1 MRQFIIEVSAAIALT
16 FGAVFASTTGAIAND
31 VMVMNAYARASATPM
46 AKAGAAYVSVM
57 NHGAEADRLISV
69 STPAAASAELHTTV
83 MEGDVMKMEAVGP
96 LEVAPMAT
104 VEMNPGGL
112 HVMLTGLKAPLKQ
125 GEKIELVLTFEK
137 AGEVKVEVPVGAVA
151 AGDHDHASG
160 VSSD

>member
-1 MRQFIIEVSAAIALT
+1 MIEVLVAIALT
-16 FGAVFASTTGAIAND
+16 LAAAFASVTGAFAGD

-46 AKAGAAYVSVM
+46 AKAGAAYLSVM
-57 NHGAEADRLISV
+57 NHGTEADRLMSI
-69 STPAAASAELHTTV
+69 STPAAARAELHTTV

-104 VEMNPGGL
+104 VDMKPGGM
-112 HVMLTGLKAPLKQ
+112 HVMLMGLKAPLKE

-137 AGEVKVEVPVGAVA
+137 AGEVKVEVPVGTVA

-160 VSSD
+160 ESGD